1 MLPTSAAKKSSPGIR
16 QFRSGDPMDEK
27 ESNRTW
33 ECLKH
38 AIHQIH
44 QHNAS
49 SLSFEELY
57 RNAYNLVLHKYGELL
72 YNGVQGVVADHL
84 KSVAQSC
91 ADCPDDRLLEEL
103 KKQWD
108 DHKTTMVMIRD
119 ILMYM
124 DRNFV
129 SQYKKVP
136 VYEMGLII
144 FRENVSGHARVRTRL
159 LTLMLENIAA
169 ERRGEQVDRI
179 LLKHTVNM
187 LVELGVQGKNVYREC
202 FEDQF
207 LDHTRKFYQDE
218 SVQYISQN
226 TCSDYLKKAEKRI
239 REEKSRVENYLHES
253 TMEKIQ
259 ELCDEE
265 WILAHFKTLI
275 HMENSGCAWMFEH
288 DKVPD
293 LERMYRLFCRVP
305 QTLKEVQRVMMDCIC
320 EAGKDIL
327 ADPEKVKDPV
337 SFISAIL
344 SLKHKYD
351 QFVKESFKESK
362 DFQLALKQ
370 AFESFLNKD
379 TRTAQYLSL
388 FVDDMFRKGLKGMSS
403 DVEIDASLEQVVT
416 VFRFLQDK
424 DVFENFYKQHL
435 ARRLLT
441 GRSVNDEA
449 EKSMI
454 SKLKSECGHQY
465 TSKLEG
471 MFQDMKLSEDLMKQY
486 KNSFQGQTAASS
498 QRARASGASGAEPGG
513 SGPAVPSASGIELKV
528 SVLTSGFWPGP
539 PGQSCE
545 LPLEIQDCCNRF
557 ETFYLA
563 KHTGRRLSWQPNHGS
578 ADLKAM
584 MPKSRHEL
592 NVSTY
597 QMCVLMLFNTHIS
610 LSWQDIVMQT
620 NIPTD
625 ELKRHLMSLY
635 VNPKAKILVKCGNG
649 SEKEKSKEPQDNDM
663 FQVNSAFECKL
674 VRIKVPLVQIKS
686 MAGQDG
692 ATLTRVEAADG
703 AAAIGANDIPATV
716 EEDRKHLVEAVIVR
730 IMKSRKTLEHNQLVM
745 EVTRHLTSRF
755 QPSPTLIKQRIE
767 KLIEREYLERSQQD
781 RRVYNYLA

>member
-1 MLPTSAAKKSSPGIR
+1 MHQQKKPGTIPR
-16 QFRSGDPMDEK
+16 PFRSGDPMDEK
-27 ESNRTW
+27 ESSRTW

-84 KSVAQSC
+84 KTVAQSC
-91 ADCPDDRLLEEL
+91 VDCPDDRLLEEL

-136 VYEMGLII
+136 VFEMGLII
-144 FRENVSGHARVRTRL
+144 FRENVSGHQRVKSRL
-159 LTLMLENIAA
+159 LTLMLENVAA

-187 LVELGVQGKNVYREC
+187 IVELGVQNKNVYRET
-202 FEDQF
+202 FEDSF
-207 LDHTRKFYQDE
+207 LDHTRKFYQQE

-239 REEKSRVENYLHES
+239 REEKARVENYLHES

-259 ELCDEE
+259 ELCNEE
-265 WILAHFKTLI
+265 WILAHYKTLI

-288 DKVPD
+288 DKTHD
-293 LERMYRLFCRVP
+293 LERMFQLFSRAP
-305 QTLKEVQRVMMDCIC
+305 QTLKEVQRVMTDCIC
-320 EAGKDIL
+320 EAGREIL
-327 ADPEKVKDPV
+327 NDPEKVKDPV
-337 SFISAIL
+337 SFIISIL
-344 SLKHKYD
+344 ALKVKYD
-351 QFVKESFKESK
+351 QFVKESFKENK
-362 DFQLALKQ
+362 DSQLALKQ

-403 DVEIDASLEQVVT
+403 DVEIDACLEQVVT

-435 ARRLLT
+435 SRRLLT
-441 GRSVNDEA
+441 GRSVSDEA

-471 MFQDMKLSEDLMKQY
+471 MFQDMKLSEDLMKMY
-486 KNSFQGQTAASS
+486 KNSFPNPPAMAPPHRSWIASVVNVGLGTQNLGTQYLS
-498 QRARASGASGAEPGG
+498 P
-513 SGPAVPSASGIELKV
+513 VDLKV

-539 PGQSCE
+539 PGALCE
-545 LPLEIQDCCNRF
+545 LPAEIQDCCHRF

-563 KHTGRRLSWQPNHGS
+563 KHTGRRLSWQPNHGT
-578 ADLKAM
+578 ADIKAM
-584 MPKSRHEL
+584 MPKSRYEL
-592 NVSTY
+592 SVTTY
-597 QMCVLMLFNTHIS
+597 QMCILMLFNSHQT
-610 LSWQDIVMQT
+610 LSYRDIQSRT
-620 NIPTD
+620 NIPLD
-625 ELKRHLMSLY
+625 ELRRHFMSLY
-635 VNPKAKILVKCGNG
+635 VNPKVKILTKCGNDKA
-649 SEKEKSKEPQDNDM
+649 KELQDDDM
-663 FQVNSAFECKL
+663 FQVNPSFESKL
-674 VRIKVPLVQIKS
+674 FRIKVPLVQMKAG
-686 MAGQDG
+686 AGQDASG
-692 ATLTRVEAADG
+692 TTGETG
-703 AAAIGANDIPATV
+703 AAGSSDLPATV

-730 IMKSRKTLEHNQLVM
+730 IMKSRKMLDHNLLVA
-745 EVTRHLTSRF
+745 EVTRHLNSRF
-755 QPSPTLIKQRIE
+755 QPSPFLIKQRIE
-767 KLIEREYLERSQQD
+767 KLIEREYLERSQHD